1 MCAFQHKN
9 SSILL
14 TSTLRSSSTALD
26 AQWQKILEYEREML
40 KVTDNR
46 THISEAVL
54 HICHYLIL

>member
-1 MCAFQHKN
+1 VFQQKN

-14 TSTLRSSSTALD
+14 TSMLCSSSTALD

-40 KVTDNR
+40 TVTDNR

-54 HICHYLIL
+54 HICHY